1 MKWQLGPSYSDYFVQ
16 LSSLLRAPVYR
27 NPPNQLGNGEPILLI
42 PGFLAGDWTLRVMAG
57 WLGRLGYRAYLSGI
71 DWNIDCP
78 NRTGELLRWRL
89 NHIIKETGQ
98 PITVIGHSLGG
109 MLARFLGARYSGK
122 VSSVISVGSP
132 IHLPVEV
139 NPLVLFTSHA
149 LYPFRRLRG
158 NVPPECGSLECQ
170 CQFQQS
176 VFSPLPS
183 HIACTS
189 IFSKKDE
196 VVAWHSSIDPASQN
210 LEVSGKHLGLIV
222 NRQVYQAL
230 LEVLSEGMDQSQSA
244 PAEVHLNENGQ
255 PIYKK
260 ETEEDTEISQTAP
273 PALSTQNPQ
282 HSPPSQ

>member
-57 WLGRLGYRAYLSGI
+57 WLNRLGYRTYLSGI

-89 NHIIKETGQ
+89 DHIIKETGQ
-98 PITVIGHSLGG
+98 PITAIGHSLGG
-109 MLARFLGARYSGK
+109 MLARFLGTRYSGK

-132 IHLPVEV
+132 IHLPVTV

-149 LYPFRRLRG
+149 LYPLRRLRG

-183 HIACTS
+183 HITCTS
-189 IFSKKDE
+189 VFSKEDE

-210 LEVSGKHLGLIV
+210 LEVSGRHLGLIV

-230 LEVLSEGMDQSQSA
+230 LEVLSAGLSSEGLDQSA
-244 PAEVHLNENGQ
+244 PAEVQLSENGQ
-255 PIYKK
+255 PIHKTG
-260 ETEEDTEISQTAP
+260 TEEDAEVSQTAP
-273 PALSTQNPQ
+273 PAL
-282 HSPPSQ
+282 

>member
-1 MKWQLGPSYSDYFVQ
+1 
-16 LSSLLRAPVYR
+16 
-27 NPPNQLGNGEPILLI
+27 
-42 PGFLAGDWTLRVMAG
+42 MAG